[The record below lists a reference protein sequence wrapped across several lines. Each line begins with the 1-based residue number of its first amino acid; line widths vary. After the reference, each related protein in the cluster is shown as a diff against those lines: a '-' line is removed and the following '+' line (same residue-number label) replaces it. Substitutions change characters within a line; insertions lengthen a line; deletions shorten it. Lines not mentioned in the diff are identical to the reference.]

1 MKIEKAIFINRAPFK
16 KVEFDFLESG
26 VNVLSG
32 INGRGKTTVIS
43 HIVDA
48 FYEMARKSFINTF
61 EGKENKFY
69 RYSSDLFNYAAS
81 SYSLFYAR
89 FKEEDKCIDYIDCRG
104 KMTEGEYNEIVLLE
118 NKIPY
123 KNINLSLERN
133 NCIKSFHTSKEDEV
147 VEIFNHNILT
157 YFPSYRYEQPGYLN
171 DPYKVNVGFNI
182 NSAFSGELPNPIE
195 VVSDLNGL
203 AIWFMDVILDSKLY
217 SNRQASR
224 LLINNLNR
232 IVSASL
238 KSKLGMDTRLGIGP
252 RENTASRIAIAEQ
265 NGNLLYPTIFNISSG
280 ESALI
285 CMFGEILKQ
294 ANKLEMVM
302 DVPGIVLIDEVDKH
316 LHIRLQKEI
325 LPQLF
330 ELFPNIQFIVSSHS
344 PFLNMGLADK
354 NINRTR
360 CFDLDNNAL
369 ECMPV
374 NNQLYSEVYDMF
386 INENN
391 RYAEKLRLM
400 EDKVAALCKPLV
412 ITEGKTDIKHIL
424 KAKEVLGINLDFDII
439 DSASQPDGDDN
450 LKKLLNHLAKIK
462 QLHKI
467 IGIFDCDI
475 SKTVSEMHPDGNSYK
490 DYGNGVYGFTIP
502 VPEDRVKN
510 GQTGISIE
518 YLYSDAEIK
527 SPVNDYGHRL
537 FCGTEFSRKSM
548 SHNEDNRLTLSK
560 PNGKGEDKILENN
573 GGQAV
578 YDEEDNNCL
587 AKKDDFAEAIK
598 NGFIHISNESWN
610 HFKPIFEL
618 LSEIMQ
624 K

>member
-1 MKIEKAIFINRAPFK
+1 MKIEKAIFVNRAPFE

-43 HIVDA
+43 HIVDF
-48 FYEMARKSFINTF
+48 FYEMARSSFSNSF

-69 RYSSDLFNYAAS
+69 RYSSDLFNNAGS

-89 FKEEDKCIDYIDCRG
+89 FKDEDKWIDYIDCRG
-104 KMTEGEYNEIVLLE
+104 KMTEEEYKENVLLE

-123 KNINLSLERN
+123 ENFSNSLERN
-133 NCIKSFHTSKEDEV
+133 NYIKSFHTIKDDEV
-147 VEIFNHNILT
+147 VNIFDHNILT

-171 DPYKVNVGFNI
+171 DPYKVNIGFNI
-182 NSAFSGELPNPIE
+182 NPLFSGELPNSIE

-203 AIWFMDVILDSKLY
+203 AMWFMDVILDSELY
-217 SNRQASR
+217 SNRQASQ
-224 LLINNLNR
+224 LIINLNR

-238 KSKLGMDTRLGIGP
+238 KSKTGIETRLGIGR
-252 RENTASRIAIAEQ
+252 RENTASRIAITKQ
-265 NGNLLYPTIFNISSG
+265 NGDILYPTIFNISSG

-294 ANKLEMVM
+294 ADKLGMVM

-316 LHIRLQKEI
+316 LHIKLQKEI

-344 PFLNMGLADK
+344 PFLNMGLAD
-354 NINRTR
+354 NSINRTR

-400 EDKVAALCKPLV
+400 EDKVSALCKPLV

-424 KAKEVLGINLDFDII
+424 KAMEVLGIDLDFDII

-450 LKKLLNHLAKIK
+450 LKKLLNDLAKIK
-462 QLHKI
+462 QPHKI

-475 SKTVSEMHPDGNSYK
+475 SKTVSEMHPNGKKYK

-502 VPEDRVKN
+502 VPENRAKS
-510 GQTGISIE
+510 GQNGISIE
-518 YLYSDAEIK
+518 YLYSDDEIK
-527 SPVNDYGHRL
+527 SPVNNSGCRL
-537 FCGTEFSRKSM
+537 FLGTEFTRNSM
-548 SHNEDNRLTLSK
+548 RHNEDNRLTLSK

-578 YDEEDNNCL
+578 YDDNDDNCL
-587 AKKDDFAEAIK
+587 AKKDEFAEAIK
-598 NGFIHISNESWN
+598 TGFIHISNESWN

-618 LSEIMQ
+618 MSEIMQ

>member
-1 MKIEKAIFINRAPFK
+1 M
-16 KVEFDFLESG
+16 
-26 VNVLSG
+26 
-32 INGRGKTTVIS
+32 
-43 HIVDA
+43 
-48 FYEMARKSFINTF
+48 
-61 EGKENKFY
+61 
-69 RYSSDLFNYAAS
+69 
-81 SYSLFYAR
+81 
-89 FKEEDKCIDYIDCRG
+89 
-104 KMTEGEYNEIVLLE
+104 
-118 NKIPY
+118 
-123 KNINLSLERN
+123 
-133 NCIKSFHTSKEDEV
+133 
-147 VEIFNHNILT
+147 
-157 YFPSYRYEQPGYLN
+157 FPSYRYEQPGYLN
-171 DPYKVNVGFNI
+171 DPYKVNISFNI
-182 NSAFSGELPNPIE
+182 NPLFSGELPNSIE

-203 AIWFMDVILDSKLY
+203 AMWFMDVILDSELY
-217 SNRQASR
+217 SNRQASQ
-224 LLINNLNR
+224 LLIINLNR

-238 KSKLGMDTRLGIGP
+238 KSKTGIETRLGIGR
-252 RENTASRIAIAEQ
+252 RENTASRIAITKQ
-265 NGNLLYPTIFNISSG
+265 NGDILYPTIFNISSG

-294 ANKLEMVM
+294 ADKLGMVM

-316 LHIRLQKEI
+316 LHIKLQKEI

-344 PFLNMGLADK
+344 PFLNMGLAD
-354 NINRTR
+354 NSINRTR

-400 EDKVAALCKPLV
+400 EDKVSALCKPLV

-424 KAKEVLGINLDFDII
+424 KAMEVLGIDLDFEII
-439 DSASQPDGDDN
+439 DSTSQPDGDDN
-450 LKKLLNHLAKIK
+450 LKKLLNDLAKIK
-462 QLHKI
+462 HQYKI

-475 SKTVSEMHPDGNSYK
+475 SKTVSEMHPNGKKYK

-502 VPEDRVKN
+502 VPEDRAKN
-510 GQTGISIE
+510 GQNGISIE
-518 YLYSDAEIK
+518 YLYSDDEIK
-527 SPVNDYGHRL
+527 SPVNESGCRL
-537 FCGTEFSRKSM
+537 FLGTEFTRNSM
-548 SHNEDNRLTLSK
+548 RHNEDNRLTLSK

-578 YDEEDNNCL
+578 YDDYDNNCL
-587 AKKDDFAEAIK
+587 AKKDEFAEAIK

-610 HFKPIFEL
+610 HFKPIFDL
-618 LSEIMQ
+618 IREITQ

>member
-48 FYEMARKSFINTF
+48 FYEMARNSFINSF

-69 RYSSDLFNYAAS
+69 RYSSDLFNYASS
-81 SYSLFYAR
+81 SYSLFYVR

-123 KNINLSLERN
+123 EDINLSLERN

-294 ANKLEMVM
+294 ADKLEMVM

-400 EDKVAALCKPLV
+400 EGKVAALCKPLV

-424 KAKEVLGINLDFDII
+424 KAKEVLNIDLDFDII

-537 FCGTEFSRKSM
+537 FFGTEFSRKSM

>member
-1 MKIEKAIFINRAPFK
+1 MKIEKAIFVNRAPFE

-43 HIVDA
+43 HIVDF
-48 FYEMARKSFINTF
+48 FYEMARSYFISSF
-61 EGKENKFY
+61 EGKENKYY
-69 RYSSDLFNYAAS
+69 RYSSDLYNIDDS
-81 SYSLFYAR
+81 TYSLFYAR
-89 FKEEDKCIDYIDCRG
+89 FKDEDKCIDYLDCRG
-104 KMTEGEYNEIVLLE
+104 TMTEEEYNEKVLLE

-123 KNINLSLERN
+123 DQFSHLIEKSNNVKLCPSLDKDK
-133 NCIKSFHTSKEDEV
+133 IKK
-147 VEIFNHNILT
+147 IFKHNILT
-157 YFPSYRYEQPGYLN
+157 YFPSYRYEQPGYLT
-171 DPYKVNVGFNI
+171 DPYKVNIGFNMESI
-182 NSAFSGELPNPIE
+182 ISSDLLNPIE
-195 VVSDLNGL
+195 VISDLKGL
-203 AIWFMDVILDSKLY
+203 AMWFMDVILDSQIY
-217 SNRQASR
+217 SNQQTSQV
-224 LLINNLNR
+224 LIKNLNR

-238 KSKLGMDTRLGIGP
+238 KSKTSILTRLAIGP
-252 RENTASRIAIAEQ
+252 RNSDGTRIAISDEE
-265 NGNLLYPTIFNISSG
+265 GNVIYPTIFNISSG

-294 ANKLEMVM
+294 ADKLRMVM

-316 LHIRLQKEI
+316 LHIKLQKEI

-330 ELFPNIQFIVSSHS
+330 EHFPNIQFIVSSHS
-344 PFLNMGLADK
+344 PFLNMGLADDS
-354 NINRTR
+354 INRTR

-400 EDKVAALCKPLV
+400 EDKVSALCKPLV

-424 KAKEVLGINLDFDII
+424 KAMEVLGINLNFDII

-450 LKKLLNHLAKIK
+450 LKKLLNDLAKIK
-462 QLHKI
+462 QQHKI

-475 SKTVSEMHPDGNSYK
+475 SKTVSEMHPNGNKYK

-502 VPEDRVKN
+502 VPEDRVKK

-518 YLYSDAEIK
+518 PQIRNL
-527 SPVNDYGHRL
+527 
-537 FCGTEFSRKSM
+537 
-548 SHNEDNRLTLSK
+548 
-560 PNGKGEDKILENN
+560 
-573 GGQAV
+573 
-578 YDEEDNNCL
+578 
-587 AKKDDFAEAIK
+587 
-598 NGFIHISNESWN
+598 
-610 HFKPIFEL
+610 
-618 LSEIMQ
+618 
-624 K
+624 

>member
-1 MKIEKAIFINRAPFK
+1 MKIEKAIFVNRAPFE

-43 HIVDA
+43 HIVDS
-48 FYEMARKSFINTF
+48 FYEMARSSFSNSF

-69 RYSSDLFNYAAS
+69 RYSSDLFNNAGS

-89 FKEEDKCIDYIDCRG
+89 FKDEDKCIDYLDCRG
-104 KMTEGEYNEIVLLE
+104 TMTEEEYNENVLLE

-123 KNINLSLERN
+123 ENFSNLLERN
-133 NCIKSFHTSKEDEV
+133 NYIKSFHTVKDDEV
-147 VEIFNHNILT
+147 VKIFGHNILT

-171 DPYKVNVGFNI
+171 DPYKVNISFNI
-182 NSAFSGELPNPIE
+182 NPLFSGELPNSIE

-203 AIWFMDVILDSKLY
+203 AMWFMDVILDSELY
-217 SNRQASR
+217 SNRQASQ
-224 LLINNLNR
+224 LLIINLNR

-238 KSKLGMDTRLGIGP
+238 KSKTGIETRLGIGR
-252 RENTASRIAIAEQ
+252 RENTASRIAITKQ
-265 NGNLLYPTIFNISSG
+265 NGDILYPTIFNISSG

-294 ANKLEMVM
+294 ADKLRMVM

-316 LHIRLQKEI
+316 LHIKLQKEI

-344 PFLNMGLADK
+344 PFLNMGLAD
-354 NINRTR
+354 NSINRTR

-400 EDKVAALCKPLV
+400 EDKVSALRKPLV

-424 KAKEVLGINLDFDII
+424 KAMEVLGIDLDFDII

-462 QLHKI
+462 HQYKI

-475 SKTVSEMHPDGNSYK
+475 SKMVSEMHPNGKKYK

-502 VPEDRVKN
+502 VPEDRVKK
-510 GQTGISIE
+510 GQTRISIE
-518 YLYSDAEIK
+518 YLYSDDEIK
-527 SPVNDYGHRL
+527 SPVNESGCRL
-537 FCGTEFSRKSM
+537 FLGTEFTRKSM
-548 SHNEDNRLTLSK
+548 LHNEDNRLTLSK

-578 YDEEDNNCL
+578 YDDNDKNYL
-587 AKKDDFAEAIK
+587 AKKDEFAEAIK
-598 NGFIHISNESWN
+598 NGSIHISEESWN

-618 LSEIMQ
+618 MSEIMQ

>member
-1 MKIEKAIFINRAPFK
+1 MKIEKAIFVNRAPFE

-43 HIVDA
+43 HIVDF
-48 FYEMARKSFINTF
+48 FYEMARSSFSNSF

-69 RYSSDLFNYAAS
+69 RYSSDLFNNTGS

-89 FKEEDKCIDYIDCRG
+89 FKDEDKWIDYIDCRG
-104 KMTEGEYNEIVLLE
+104 KMTEEEYKENVLLE

-123 KNINLSLERN
+123 ENFSNSLERN
-133 NCIKSFHTSKEDEV
+133 NYIKSFHTIKDDEV
-147 VEIFNHNILT
+147 VNIFDHNILT

-171 DPYKVNVGFNI
+171 DPYKVNIGFNI
-182 NSAFSGELPNPIE
+182 NPLFSGELPNSIE

-203 AIWFMDVILDSKLY
+203 AMWFMDVILDSELY
-217 SNRQASR
+217 SNRQASQ
-224 LLINNLNR
+224 LIINLNR

-238 KSKLGMDTRLGIGP
+238 KSKTGIETRLGIGR
-252 RENTASRIAIAEQ
+252 RENTASRIAITKQ
-265 NGNLLYPTIFNISSG
+265 NGDILYPTIFNISSG

-294 ANKLEMVM
+294 ADKLGMVM

-316 LHIRLQKEI
+316 LHIKLQKEI

-344 PFLNMGLADK
+344 PFLNMGLAD
-354 NINRTR
+354 NSINRTR

-400 EDKVAALCKPLV
+400 EDKVSALCKPLV

-424 KAKEVLGINLDFDII
+424 KAMEVLGIDLDFDII

-450 LKKLLNHLAKIK
+450 LKKLLNDLAKIK
-462 QLHKI
+462 QPHKI

-475 SKTVSEMHPDGNSYK
+475 SKTVSEMHPNGKKYK

-502 VPEDRVKN
+502 VPENRAKN
-510 GQTGISIE
+510 GQNGISIE
-518 YLYSDAEIK
+518 YLYSDDEIK
-527 SPVNDYGHRL
+527 SPVNNSGCRL
-537 FCGTEFSRKSM
+537 FLGTEFTRNSM
-548 SHNEDNRLTLSK
+548 RHNEDNRLTLSK

-578 YDEEDNNCL
+578 YDDNDDNCL
-587 AKKDDFAEAIK
+587 AKKDEFAEAIK
-598 NGFIHISNESWN
+598 NGSIHISEESWN

-618 LSEIMQ
+618 MSEIMQ

>member
-424 KAKEVLGINLDFDII
+424 KAKEVLNIDLDFDIV

-527 SPVNDYGHRL
+527 SPVNDYGLRL
-537 FCGTEFSRKSM
+537 FFGTEFSRKSM

>member
-537 FCGTEFSRKSM
+537 FFGTEFSRKSM

>member
-1 MKIEKAIFINRAPFK
+1 
-16 KVEFDFLESG
+16 
-26 VNVLSG
+26 
-32 INGRGKTTVIS
+32 
-43 HIVDA
+43 
-48 FYEMARKSFINTF
+48 MARNSFINSF

-69 RYSSDLFNYAAS
+69 RYSSDLFNYASS
-81 SYSLFYAR
+81 SYSLFYVR

-123 KNINLSLERN
+123 EDINLSLERN

-224 LLINNLNR
+224 LLINNLYR

-294 ANKLEMVM
+294 ADKLEMVM

-537 FCGTEFSRKSM
+537 FFGTEFSRKSM

>member
-1 MKIEKAIFINRAPFK
+1 MKIEKAIFVNRAPFE

-43 HIVDA
+43 HIVDF
-48 FYEMARKSFINTF
+48 FYEMARSYFISSF
-61 EGKENKFY
+61 EGKENKYY
-69 RYSSDLFNYAAS
+69 RYSSDLYNIDDS
-81 SYSLFYAR
+81 TYSLFYAR
-89 FKEEDKCIDYIDCRG
+89 FKDEDKCIDYLDCRG
-104 KMTEGEYNEIVLLE
+104 TMTEEEYNEKVLLE

-123 KNINLSLERN
+123 DQFSHLIEKSNNVKLCPSLDKDK
-133 NCIKSFHTSKEDEV
+133 IKK
-147 VEIFNHNILT
+147 IFKHNILT
-157 YFPSYRYEQPGYLN
+157 YFPSYRYEQPGYLT
-171 DPYKVNVGFNI
+171 DPYKVNIGFNMESI
-182 NSAFSGELPNPIE
+182 ISSDLLNPIE
-195 VVSDLNGL
+195 VISDMKGL
-203 AIWFMDVILDSKLY
+203 AMWFMDVILDSQIY
-217 SNRQASR
+217 SNQQTS
-224 LLINNLNR
+224 LVLIKNLNR

-238 KSKLGMDTRLGIGP
+238 KSKTSILTRLAIGP
-252 RENTASRIAIAEQ
+252 RNSDGTRIAISDEE
-265 NGNLLYPTIFNISSG
+265 GNVIYPTIFNISSG

-294 ANKLEMVM
+294 ADKLRMVM
-302 DVPGIVLIDEVDKH
+302 DVLGIVLIDEVDKH
-316 LHIRLQKEI
+316 LHIKLQKEI

-344 PFLNMGLADK
+344 PFLNMGLAD
-354 NINRTR
+354 NSINRTR

-400 EDKVAALCKPLV
+400 EDKVSALCKPLV

-424 KAKEVLGINLDFDII
+424 KAMEVLGIDLDFDII

-462 QLHKI
+462 QPHKI

-475 SKTVSEMHPDGNSYK
+475 SKTVLEMHPNGNKYK

-502 VPEDRVKN
+502 VPEDRVKK
-510 GQTGISIE
+510 GQTRISIE
-518 YLYSDAEIK
+518 YLYSDDEIK
-527 SPVNDYGHRL
+527 SPVNESGCRL
-537 FCGTEFSRKSM
+537 FLGTEFTRKSM
-548 SHNEDNRLTLSK
+548 LHNEDNRLTLSK

-578 YDEEDNNCL
+578 YDDNDKNYL
-587 AKKDDFAEAIK
+587 AKKDEFAEAIK
-598 NGFIHISNESWN
+598 NGSIHISEESWN

-618 LSEIMQ
+618 MSEIMQ

>member
-294 ANKLEMVM
+294 ADKLEMVM

-527 SPVNDYGHRL
+527 SPVNKYGHRL
-537 FCGTEFSRKSM
+537 FFGTEFSRKSM

>member
-1 MKIEKAIFINRAPFK
+1 MKIEKAIFVNRAPFQ

-43 HIVDA
+43 HIVDV
-48 FYEMARKSFINTF
+48 FYEMARSSFSNTF
-61 EGKENKFY
+61 EGKENKLY
-69 RYSSDLFNYAAS
+69 RYSSDLYNYADS

-89 FKEEDKCIDYIDCRG
+89 FKNEDKYIDYIDCRG
-104 KMTEGEYNEIVLLE
+104 KMTEGEYNENVLLE

-123 KNINLSLERN
+123 ENFSQTLERN
-133 NCIKSFHTSKEDEV
+133 NYIKSFHTTEGDEV
-147 VEIFNHNILT
+147 VEIFHHNILT
-157 YFPSYRYEQPGYLN
+157 YFPSYRYEQPGYLT
-171 DPYKVNVGFNI
+171 DPYKINLSFNI
-182 NSAFSGELPNPIE
+182 NSAISGALLNSIE

-203 AIWFMDVILDSKLY
+203 AMWFMDVILDSELY
-217 SNRQASR
+217 RNRQATQ
-224 LLINNLNR
+224 LLINNLNK

-238 KSKLGMDTRLGIGP
+238 KSKTGIETRLGIGP
-252 RENTASRIAIAEQ
+252 RENTASRIAITNQ
-265 NGNLLYPTIFNISSG
+265 NGHILYPTIFNISSG

-294 ANKLEMVM
+294 ADKLGKVM

-316 LHIRLQKEI
+316 LHIKLQKEI

-344 PFLNMGLADK
+344 PFLNMGLADR
-354 NINRTR
+354 NSNRTR

-369 ECMPV
+369 ACMPV

-400 EDKVAALCKPLV
+400 EGKVAALCKPLV

-424 KAKEVLGINLDFDII
+424 KAKEVLNIDLDFDII

-462 QLHKI
+462 QPHKI

-475 SKTVSEMHPDGNSYK
+475 SKTVSEMHPGGNSYK

-502 VPEDRVKN
+502 VPEEREKN

-518 YLYSDAEIK
+518 YLYSDGEIK
-527 SPVNDYGHRL
+527 SPVNESGRRL
-537 FCGTEFSRKSM
+537 FLGTEFTRKSM
-548 SHNEDNRLTLSK
+548 VHNENTGLVLNK

-578 YDEEDNNCL
+578 YDWEDNNYL
-587 AKKDDFAEAIK
+587 AKKDEFAEAIK
-598 NGFIHISNESWN
+598 SGFIHISEESWN
-610 HFKPIFEL
+610 HFKPIFDL
-618 LSEIMQ
+618 MSEIML

>member
-1 MKIEKAIFINRAPFK
+1 MKIEKAIFVNRAPFE

-43 HIVDA
+43 HIVDF
-48 FYEMARKSFINTF
+48 FYEMARSSFSNSF

-69 RYSSDLFNYAAS
+69 RYSSDLFNNAGS

-89 FKEEDKCIDYIDCRG
+89 FKDEDKWIDYIDCRG
-104 KMTEGEYNEIVLLE
+104 KMTEEEYKENVLLE

-123 KNINLSLERN
+123 ENFSNSLERN
-133 NCIKSFHTSKEDEV
+133 NYIKSFHTIKDDEV
-147 VEIFNHNILT
+147 VNIFDHNILT

-171 DPYKVNVGFNI
+171 DPYKVNIGFNI
-182 NSAFSGELPNPIE
+182 NPLFSGELPNSIE

-203 AIWFMDVILDSKLY
+203 AMWFMDVILDSELY
-217 SNRQASR
+217 SNRQASQ
-224 LLINNLNR
+224 LIINLNR

-238 KSKLGMDTRLGIGP
+238 KSKTGIETRLGIGR
-252 RENTASRIAIAEQ
+252 RENTASRIAITKQ
-265 NGNLLYPTIFNISSG
+265 NGDILYPTIFNISSG

-294 ANKLEMVM
+294 ADKLGMVM

-316 LHIRLQKEI
+316 LHIKLQKEI

-344 PFLNMGLADK
+344 PFLNMGLAD
-354 NINRTR
+354 NSINRTR

-400 EDKVAALCKPLV
+400 EDKVSALCKPLV

-424 KAKEVLGINLDFDII
+424 KAMEVLGIDLDFDII

-450 LKKLLNHLAKIK
+450 LKKLLNDLAKIK
-462 QLHKI
+462 QPHKI

-475 SKTVSEMHPDGNSYK
+475 SKTVSEMHPNGKKYK

-502 VPEDRVKN
+502 VPENRAKS
-510 GQTGISIE
+510 GQNGISIE
-518 YLYSDAEIK
+518 YLYSDDEIK
-527 SPVNDYGHRL
+527 SPVNNSGCRL
-537 FCGTEFSRKSM
+537 FLGTEFTR
-548 SHNEDNRLTLSK
+548 
-560 PNGKGEDKILENN
+560 P
-573 GGQAV
+573 
-578 YDEEDNNCL
+578 
-587 AKKDDFAEAIK
+587 
-598 NGFIHISNESWN
+598 
-610 HFKPIFEL
+610 
-618 LSEIMQ
+618 
-624 K
+624 

>member
-1 MKIEKAIFINRAPFK
+1 MKIEKAIFVNRAPFE

-43 HIVDA
+43 HIVDF
-48 FYEMARKSFINTF
+48 FYEMARSYFISSF
-61 EGKENKFY
+61 EGKENKYY
-69 RYSSDLFNYAAS
+69 RYSSDLYNIDDS
-81 SYSLFYAR
+81 TYSLFYAR
-89 FKEEDKCIDYIDCRG
+89 FKDEDKCIDYLDCRG
-104 KMTEGEYNEIVLLE
+104 TMTEEEYNEKVLLE

-123 KNINLSLERN
+123 DQFSHLIEKSNNVKLCPSLDKDK
-133 NCIKSFHTSKEDEV
+133 IKK
-147 VEIFNHNILT
+147 IFKHNILT
-157 YFPSYRYEQPGYLN
+157 YFPSYRYEQPGYLT
-171 DPYKVNVGFNI
+171 DPYKVNIGFNMESI
-182 NSAFSGELPNPIE
+182 ISSDLLNPIE
-195 VVSDLNGL
+195 VISDMKGL
-203 AIWFMDVILDSKLY
+203 AMWFMDVILDSQIY
-217 SNRQASR
+217 SNQQTS
-224 LLINNLNR
+224 LVLIKNLNR

-238 KSKLGMDTRLGIGP
+238 KSKTSILTRLAIGP
-252 RENTASRIAIAEQ
+252 RNSDGTRIAISDEE
-265 NGNLLYPTIFNISSG
+265 GNVIYPTIFNISSG

-294 ANKLEMVM
+294 ADKLRMVM

-316 LHIRLQKEI
+316 LHIKLQKEI

-344 PFLNMGLADK
+344 PFLNMGLAD
-354 NINRTR
+354 NSINRTR

-400 EDKVAALCKPLV
+400 EDKVSALCKPLV

-424 KAKEVLGINLDFDII
+424 KAMEVLGIDLDFDII

-462 QLHKI
+462 QPHKI

-475 SKTVSEMHPDGNSYK
+475 SKTVLEMHPNGNKYK

-502 VPEDRVKN
+502 VPEDRVKK
-510 GQTGISIE
+510 GQTRISIE
-518 YLYSDAEIK
+518 YLYSDDEIK
-527 SPVNDYGHRL
+527 SPVNESGCRL
-537 FCGTEFSRKSM
+537 FLGTEFTRKSM
-548 SHNEDNRLTLSK
+548 LHNEDNRLTLSK

-578 YDEEDNNCL
+578 YDDDDKNYL
-587 AKKDDFAEAIK
+587 AKKDEFAEAIK
-598 NGFIHISNESWN
+598 NGSIHISEESWN

-618 LSEIMQ
+618 MSEIMQ

>member
-1 MKIEKAIFINRAPFK
+1 MKMEKAIFVNRAPFE

-43 HIVDA
+43 HIVDS
-48 FYEMARKSFINTF
+48 FYEMARSSFSDSF

-69 RYSSDLFNYAAS
+69 RYSSDLFNNAGS

-89 FKEEDKCIDYIDCRG
+89 FKDEDKWIDYIDCRG
-104 KMTEGEYNEIVLLE
+104 KMTEEEYNENVLLE

-123 KNINLSLERN
+123 ENFSNSLERN
-133 NCIKSFHTSKEDEV
+133 NYVKSFHTIKDDEV
-147 VEIFNHNILT
+147 VKIFAHNILT

-171 DPYKVNVGFNI
+171 DPYKVNISFNI
-182 NSAFSGELPNPIE
+182 NPLFSGELPNSIE
-195 VVSDLNGL
+195 VLSDLNGL
-203 AIWFMDVILDSKLY
+203 AMWFMDVILDSKLY
-217 SNRQASR
+217 SNRQASQ
-224 LLINNLNR
+224 LLIINLNR

-238 KSKLGMDTRLGIGP
+238 KSKTGIETRLGIGR
-252 RENTASRIAIAEQ
+252 RENTASRIAITKH
-265 NGNLLYPTIFNISSG
+265 NGDILYPTIFNISSG

-294 ANKLEMVM
+294 ADKLGMVM

-316 LHIRLQKEI
+316 LHIKLQKEI

-330 ELFPNIQFIVSSHS
+330 EFFPNIQFIVSSHS
-344 PFLNMGLADK
+344 PFLNMGLAD
-354 NINRTR
+354 NSINRTR

-400 EDKVAALCKPLV
+400 EDKVSALCKPLV

-424 KAKEVLGINLDFDII
+424 KAMEVLGIDLDFEII

-450 LKKLLNHLAKIK
+450 LKKLLNDLAKIK
-462 QLHKI
+462 HQYKI

-475 SKTVSEMHPDGNSYK
+475 SKTVSEMHPNGKKYK

-502 VPEDRVKN
+502 VPEDRAKN
-510 GQTGISIE
+510 GQNGISIE
-518 YLYSDAEIK
+518 YLYSDDEIK
-527 SPVNDYGHRL
+527 SPVNESGCRL
-537 FCGTEFSRKSM
+537 FLGTEFTRNSM
-548 SHNEDNRLTLSK
+548 RHNEDNRLTLSK

-578 YDEEDNNCL
+578 YDDYDNNCL
-587 AKKDDFAEAIK
+587 AKKDEFAEAIK

-610 HFKPIFEL
+610 HFKPIFDL
-618 LSEIMQ
+618 IREIAQ

>member
-32 INGRGKTTVIS
+32 INGRGKTSVIS

-294 ANKLEMVM
+294 ADKLEMVM

-537 FCGTEFSRKSM
+537 FFGTEFSRKSM

>member
-1 MKIEKAIFINRAPFK
+1 MKIEKAIFVNRAPFE

-43 HIVDA
+43 HIVDS
-48 FYEMARKSFINTF
+48 FYEMARSSFSNSF

-69 RYSSDLFNYAAS
+69 RYSSDLFNNAGS

-89 FKEEDKCIDYIDCRG
+89 FKDEDKCIDYLDCRG
-104 KMTEGEYNEIVLLE
+104 TMTEEEYNENVLLE

-123 KNINLSLERN
+123 ENFSNLLERN
-133 NCIKSFHTSKEDEV
+133 NYIKSFHTVKDDEV
-147 VEIFNHNILT
+147 VKIFGHNILT

-171 DPYKVNVGFNI
+171 DPYKVNISFNI
-182 NSAFSGELPNPIE
+182 NPLFSGELPNSIE

-203 AIWFMDVILDSKLY
+203 AMWFMDVILDSELY
-217 SNRQASR
+217 SNRQASQ
-224 LLINNLNR
+224 LLIINLNR

-238 KSKLGMDTRLGIGP
+238 KSKTGIETRLGIGR
-252 RENTASRIAIAEQ
+252 RENTASRIAITKQ
-265 NGNLLYPTIFNISSG
+265 NGDILYPTIFNISSG

-294 ANKLEMVM
+294 ADKLGMVM

-316 LHIRLQKEI
+316 LHIKLQKEI

-344 PFLNMGLADK
+344 PFLNMGLAD
-354 NINRTR
+354 NSINRTR
-360 CFDLDNNAL
+360 CFALDNNAL

-400 EDKVAALCKPLV
+400 EDKVSALCKPLV

-424 KAKEVLGINLDFDII
+424 KAMEVLGIDLDFEII
-439 DSASQPDGDDN
+439 DSTSQPDGDDN
-450 LKKLLNHLAKIK
+450 LKKLLNDLAKIK
-462 QLHKI
+462 HQYKI

-475 SKTVSEMHPDGNSYK
+475 SKTVSEMHPNGKKYK

-502 VPEDRVKN
+502 VPEDRAKN
-510 GQTGISIE
+510 GQNGISIE
-518 YLYSDAEIK
+518 YLYSDDEIK
-527 SPVNDYGHRL
+527 SPVNESGCRL
-537 FCGTEFSRKSM
+537 FLGTEFTRNSM
-548 SHNEDNRLTLSK
+548 RHNEDNRLTLSK
-560 PNGKGEDKILENN
+560 PMVKGRIRYWKIMEVKRFMMIMIIIAWQRRMNL
-573 GGQAV
+573 QR
-578 YDEEDNNCL
+578 
-587 AKKDDFAEAIK
+587 
-598 NGFIHISNESWN
+598 
-610 HFKPIFEL
+610 
-618 LSEIMQ
+618 LSKMVLFTLVMKAGIILSRFLI
-624 K
+624 

>member
-412 ITEGKTDIKHIL
+412 ITEEKTDIKHIL

-537 FCGTEFSRKSM
+537 FFGTEFSRKSM

>member
-527 SPVNDYGHRL
+527 SPVNDYGLRL
-537 FCGTEFSRKSM
+537 FFGTEFSRKSM

>member
-1 MKIEKAIFINRAPFK
+1 MKIEKAIFVNRAPFE

-43 HIVDA
+43 HIVDF
-48 FYEMARKSFINTF
+48 FYEMARSYFISSF
-61 EGKENKFY
+61 EGKENKYY
-69 RYSSDLFNYAAS
+69 RYSSDLYNIDDS
-81 SYSLFYAR
+81 TYSLFYAR
-89 FKEEDKCIDYIDCRG
+89 FKDEDKCIDYLDCRG
-104 KMTEGEYNEIVLLE
+104 TMTEEEYNEKVLLE

-123 KNINLSLERN
+123 DQFSHLIEKSNNVKLCPSLDKDK
-133 NCIKSFHTSKEDEV
+133 IKK
-147 VEIFNHNILT
+147 IFKHNILT
-157 YFPSYRYEQPGYLN
+157 YFPSYRYEQPGYLT
-171 DPYKVNVGFNI
+171 DPYKVNIGFNMESI
-182 NSAFSGELPNPIE
+182 ISSDLLNPIE
-195 VVSDLNGL
+195 VISDMKGL
-203 AIWFMDVILDSKLY
+203 AMWFMDVILDSQIY
-217 SNRQASR
+217 SNQQTS
-224 LLINNLNR
+224 LVLIKNLNR

-238 KSKLGMDTRLGIGP
+238 KSKTSILTRLAIGP
-252 RENTASRIAIAEQ
+252 RNSDGTRIAISDEE
-265 NGNLLYPTIFNISSG
+265 GNVIYPTIFNISSG

-294 ANKLEMVM
+294 ADKLRMVM

-316 LHIRLQKEI
+316 LHIKLQKEI
-325 LPQLF
+325 FPQLF

-344 PFLNMGLADK
+344 PFLNMGLAD
-354 NINRTR
+354 NSINRTR

-400 EDKVAALCKPLV
+400 EDKVSALCKPLV

-424 KAKEVLGINLDFDII
+424 KAMEVLGIDLDFDII

-462 QLHKI
+462 QPHKI

-475 SKTVSEMHPDGNSYK
+475 SKTVLEMHPNGNKYK

-502 VPEDRVKN
+502 VPEDRVKK
-510 GQTGISIE
+510 GQTRISIE
-518 YLYSDAEIK
+518 YLYSDDEIK
-527 SPVNDYGHRL
+527 SPVNESGCRL
-537 FCGTEFSRKSM
+537 FLGTEFTRKSM
-548 SHNEDNRLTLSK
+548 LHNEDNRLTLSK

-578 YDEEDNNCL
+578 YDDNDKNYL
-587 AKKDDFAEAIK
+587 AKKDEFAEAIK
-598 NGFIHISNESWN
+598 NGSIHISEESWN

-618 LSEIMQ
+618 MSEIMQ

>member
-1 MKIEKAIFINRAPFK
+1 MKIEKAIFVNRAPFE

-43 HIVDA
+43 HIVDF
-48 FYEMARKSFINTF
+48 FYEMARSSFSNSF

-69 RYSSDLFNYAAS
+69 RYSSDLFNNTGS

-89 FKEEDKCIDYIDCRG
+89 FKDEDKWIDYIDCRG
-104 KMTEGEYNEIVLLE
+104 KMTEEEYKENVLLE

-123 KNINLSLERN
+123 ENFSNSLERN
-133 NCIKSFHTSKEDEV
+133 NYIKSFHTIKDDEV
-147 VEIFNHNILT
+147 VNIFDHNILT

-171 DPYKVNVGFNI
+171 DPYKVNIGFNI
-182 NSAFSGELPNPIE
+182 NPLFSGELPNSIE

-203 AIWFMDVILDSKLY
+203 AMWFMDVILDSELY
-217 SNRQASR
+217 SNRQASQ
-224 LLINNLNR
+224 LIINLNR

-238 KSKLGMDTRLGIGP
+238 KSKTGIETRLGIGR
-252 RENTASRIAIAEQ
+252 RENTASRIAITKQ
-265 NGNLLYPTIFNISSG
+265 NGDILYPTIFNISSG

-294 ANKLEMVM
+294 ADKLGMVM

-316 LHIRLQKEI
+316 LHIKLQKEI

-344 PFLNMGLADK
+344 PFLNMGLAD
-354 NINRTR
+354 NSINRTR

-400 EDKVAALCKPLV
+400 EDKVSALCKPLV

-424 KAKEVLGINLDFDII
+424 KAMEVLGIDLDFDII

-450 LKKLLNHLAKIK
+450 LKKLLNDLAKIK
-462 QLHKI
+462 QPHKI

-475 SKTVSEMHPDGNSYK
+475 SKTVSEMHPNGKKYK

-502 VPEDRVKN
+502 VPENRAKN
-510 GQTGISIE
+510 GQNGISIE
-518 YLYSDAEIK
+518 YLYSDDEIK
-527 SPVNDYGHRL
+527 SPVNNSGCRL
-537 FCGTEFSRKSM
+537 FFGTEFTRNSM
-548 SHNEDNRLTLSK
+548 RHNEDNRLTLSK

-578 YDEEDNNCL
+578 YDDNDDNCL
-587 AKKDDFAEAIK
+587 AKKDEFAEAIK
-598 NGFIHISNESWN
+598 TGFIHISNESWN
-610 HFKPIFEL
+610 HFKPIFDL
-618 LSEIMQ
+618 IREIMQ

>member
-48 FYEMARKSFINTF
+48 FYEMARNSFINSF

-69 RYSSDLFNYAAS
+69 RYSSDLFNYASS

-123 KNINLSLERN
+123 EDINLSLERN

-238 KSKLGMDTRLGIGP
+238 QSKLGMDTRLGIGP

-294 ANKLEMVM
+294 ADKLEMVM

-467 IGIFDCDI
+467 IGVFDCDI

-537 FCGTEFSRKSM
+537 FFGTEFSRKSM

>member
-1 MKIEKAIFINRAPFK
+1 MKTNTGSHSTTCVIGSDASGVVCYHISINNLKFETMKIEKAIFVNRAPFQ

-43 HIVDA
+43 HIVDV
-48 FYEMARKSFINTF
+48 FYEMARSSFSNSF

-69 RYSSDLFNYAAS
+69 RYSSDLFNNAGS

-89 FKEEDKCIDYIDCRG
+89 FKNEDKCIDYIDCRG
-104 KMTEGEYNEIVLLE
+104 KMTEDEYKENVLLE

-123 KNINLSLERN
+123 ENFSRSLERN
-133 NCIKSFHTSKEDEV
+133 NYTKSFHTAEEDEV
-147 VEIFNHNILT
+147 VEIFNSNILT

-182 NSAFSGELPNPIE
+182 NSAFSGELPNSIE

-203 AIWFMDVILDSKLY
+203 AMWFMDVIVDSELY
-217 SNRQASR
+217 RNRQASQ
-224 LLINNLNR
+224 LLIDNLNR

-238 KSKLGMDTRLGIGP
+238 KSKTGIETRLGIGP
-252 RENTASRIAIAEQ
+252 RENTASRIAITNQ
-265 NGNLLYPTIFNISSG
+265 KGNILYPTIFNISSG

-294 ANKLEMVM
+294 ADKLGMVM

-316 LHIRLQKEI
+316 LHIKLQKEI

-344 PFLNMGLADK
+344 PFLNMGLADR
-354 NINRTR
+354 NSNRTR

-400 EDKVAALCKPLV
+400 
-412 ITEGKTDIKHIL
+412 
-424 KAKEVLGINLDFDII
+424 
-439 DSASQPDGDDN
+439 
-450 LKKLLNHLAKIK
+450 
-462 QLHKI
+462 
-467 IGIFDCDI
+467 
-475 SKTVSEMHPDGNSYK
+475 
-490 DYGNGVYGFTIP
+490 
-502 VPEDRVKN
+502 
-510 GQTGISIE
+510 
-518 YLYSDAEIK
+518 
-527 SPVNDYGHRL
+527 
-537 FCGTEFSRKSM
+537 
-548 SHNEDNRLTLSK
+548 
-560 PNGKGEDKILENN
+560 
-573 GGQAV
+573 
-578 YDEEDNNCL
+578 
-587 AKKDDFAEAIK
+587 
-598 NGFIHISNESWN
+598 
-610 HFKPIFEL
+610 
-618 LSEIMQ
+618 
-624 K
+624 

>member
-1 MKIEKAIFINRAPFK
+1 MKIEKAIFVNRAPFE

-43 HIVDA
+43 HIVDF
-48 FYEMARKSFINTF
+48 FYEMARSSFSNSF

-69 RYSSDLFNYAAS
+69 RYSSDLFNNTGS

-89 FKEEDKCIDYIDCRG
+89 FKDEDKWIDYIDCRG
-104 KMTEGEYNEIVLLE
+104 KMTEEEYKENVLLE

-123 KNINLSLERN
+123 ENFSNSLERN
-133 NCIKSFHTSKEDEV
+133 NYIKSFHTIKDDEV
-147 VEIFNHNILT
+147 VNIFDHNILT

-171 DPYKVNVGFNI
+171 DPYKVNIGFNI
-182 NSAFSGELPNPIE
+182 NPLFSGELPNSIE

-203 AIWFMDVILDSKLY
+203 AMWFMDVILDSELY
-217 SNRQASR
+217 SNRQASQ
-224 LLINNLNR
+224 LIINLNR

-238 KSKLGMDTRLGIGP
+238 KSKTGIETRLGIGR
-252 RENTASRIAIAEQ
+252 RENTASRIAITKQ
-265 NGNLLYPTIFNISSG
+265 NGDILYPTIFNISSG

-294 ANKLEMVM
+294 ADKLGMVM

-316 LHIRLQKEI
+316 LHIKLQKEI

-330 ELFPNIQFIVSSHS
+330 ELFPNIQFILSSHS
-344 PFLNMGLADK
+344 PFLNMGLAD
-354 NINRTR
+354 NSINRTR

-400 EDKVAALCKPLV
+400 EDKVSALCKPLV

-424 KAKEVLGINLDFDII
+424 KAMEVLGIDLDFDII

-450 LKKLLNHLAKIK
+450 LKKLLNDLAKIK
-462 QLHKI
+462 QPHKI

-475 SKTVSEMHPDGNSYK
+475 SKTVSEMHPNGKKYK

-502 VPEDRVKN
+502 VPENRAKS
-510 GQTGISIE
+510 GQNGISIE
-518 YLYSDAEIK
+518 YLYSDDEIK
-527 SPVNDYGHRL
+527 SPVNNSGCRL
-537 FCGTEFSRKSM
+537 FFGTEFTRNSM
-548 SHNEDNRLTLSK
+548 RHNEDNRLTLSK

-578 YDEEDNNCL
+578 YDDNDDNCL
-587 AKKDDFAEAIK
+587 AKKDEFAEAIK
-598 NGFIHISNESWN
+598 TGFIHISNESWN
-610 HFKPIFEL
+610 HFKPIFDL
-618 LSEIMQ
+618 IREIMQ

>member
-1 MKIEKAIFINRAPFK
+1 
-16 KVEFDFLESG
+16 
-26 VNVLSG
+26 
-32 INGRGKTTVIS
+32 
-43 HIVDA
+43 
-48 FYEMARKSFINTF
+48 MARNSFINSF

-69 RYSSDLFNYAAS
+69 RYSSDLFNYASS
-81 SYSLFYAR
+81 SYSLFYVR

-123 KNINLSLERN
+123 EDINLSLERN

-294 ANKLEMVM
+294 ADKLEMVM

-537 FCGTEFSRKSM
+537 FFGTEFSRKSM